1 MIISD
6 NDHAASNY
14 EIDFTN
20 LTHEDPSWPGCDD
33 WGRIRYI
40 LQQPAPYT
48 PHQDR
53 GWGSVV
59 RHTAAAALAGQS
71 IILY

>member
-6 NDHAASNY
+6 NNHAASNY

-20 LTHEDPSWPGCDD
+20 LTHEDPSWPGWDD

-40 LQQPAPYT
+40 LQQPAHLART
-48 PHQDR
+48 E
-53 GWGSVV
+53 GG
-59 RHTAAAALAGQS
+59 ALC
-71 IILY
+71 

>member
-6 NDHAASNY
+6 NGHAASNY

-40 LQQPAPYT
+40 LQQQQPTHLART
-48 PHQDR
+48 E
-53 GWGSVV
+53 GG
-59 RHTAAAALAGQS
+59 ALC
-71 IILY
+71 

>member
-1 MIISD
+1 MWTADMIISD
-6 NDHAASNY
+6 NGHAASNY

-20 LTHEDPSWPGCDD
+20 LTHEDPSWKGCDD

-40 LQQPAPYT
+40 LHAAAYT
-48 PHQDR
+48 PRQDR
-53 GWGSVV
+53 GWGSVLD
-59 RHTAAAALAGQS
+59 TLAGWS

>member
-6 NDHAASNY
+6 NEHAASNY

-33 WGRIRYI
+33 WGRIRHI
-40 LQQPAPYT
+40 LQQCSSLHTSPGP
-48 PHQDR
+48 R
-53 GWGSVV
+53 VGLCV
-59 RHTAAAALAGQS
+59 RHTGWLEYNF
-71 IILY
+71 ILIF

>member
-6 NDHAASNY
+6 NGHAASNY

-40 LQQPAPYT
+40 LQQPTTHLART
-48 PHQDR
+48 E
-53 GWGSVV
+53 GG
-59 RHTAAAALAGQS
+59 ALC
-71 IILY
+71 